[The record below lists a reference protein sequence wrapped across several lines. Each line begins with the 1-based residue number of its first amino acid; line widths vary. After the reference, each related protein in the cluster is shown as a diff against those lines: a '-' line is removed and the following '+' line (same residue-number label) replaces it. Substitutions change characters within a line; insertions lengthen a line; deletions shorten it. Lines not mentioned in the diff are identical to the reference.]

1 MYKRVLDYR
10 DLNYRSPGNT
20 GITYRVNNRNV
31 LHVGILFL
39 FKKSAVVVV
48 VLVGLS
54 NLRISF
60 FNK

>member
-10 DLNYRSPGNT
+10 DLNYRSPRNT

-31 LHVGILFL
+31 LHIGILFL
-39 FKKSAVVVV
+39 FKKSAVVV

>member
-10 DLNYRSPGNT
+10 DLNYRSPRNT

-39 FKKSAVVVV
+39 LKKSAVVV

>member
-1 MYKRVLDYR
+1 MYKGVLDYR
-10 DLNYRSPGNT
+10 DLNYCSPRNT

-31 LHVGILFL
+31 LHIGILFL
-39 FKKSAVVVV
+39 FKKSAVVVF
-48 VLVGLS
+48 LVGLS

>member
-1 MYKRVLDYR
+1 MYKGVLDYR
-10 DLNYRSPGNT
+10 DLNYRSPRNT

-31 LHVGILFL
+31 LHIGILFL
-39 FKKSAVVVV
+39 FKKSAV

>member
-10 DLNYRSPGNT
+10 DLNYRSPRNT
-20 GITYRVNNRNV
+20 GITYKVNNRNV
-31 LHVGILFL
+31 LHIGILFL
-39 FKKSAVVVV
+39 FKKSAVVV